1 MTNRTGWGVEDWTE
15 QRKAFPLFVFSSPSL
30 LRSKLVQRLMKTV
43 WTSDCT
49 SEPRILFTPK
59 LNTICSATTPALRW
73 NLDQLG
79 HAHLQADFPKKR
91 TRMSESNKRLDSK
104 TLKQQNQES
113 KYKKGNALDWRWEDF
128 FSFFFFR
135 DLGVLPTSLAF
146 FLFKK
151 WTTSTNSTSFLLRH
165 LESSF
170 HLQVLPELD
179 YRTSIPQPIN
189 CQMVSQLLLPLKRQE
204 SSFAIFS
211 TWARNGHAQ
220 LSFNSNW
227 SLESWSCSS
236 FSSTGFWSEGY
247 DLEPFGCSEK

>member
-79 HAHLQADFPKKR
+79 HAHLQTDFPKKR

-113 KYKKGNALDWRWEDF
+113 KYKKGNALDC
-128 FSFFFFR
+128 
-135 DLGVLPTSLAF
+135 
-146 FLFKK
+146 
-151 WTTSTNSTSFLLRH
+151 LR
-165 LESSF
+165 
-170 HLQVLPELD
+170 
-179 YRTSIPQPIN
+179 RTS
-189 CQMVSQLLLPLKRQE
+189 S
-204 SSFAIFS
+204 
-211 TWARNGHAQ
+211 
-220 LSFNSNW
+220 
-227 SLESWSCSS
+227 SS
-236 FSSTGFWSEGY
+236 FSSEIWVSFQLLSPSFSSKNGRPLRTLPASSSATSNHLFIFKSFQSSITELQFRNLSIARWSHSFFSRWSVKSLRSPSFLRGREMATLNFHSIQTGRWNH
-247 DLEPFGCSEK
+247 DLALLSLQLGSDPKDTI